1 MENNEVTD
9 MYFVAALIAYG
20 ADYIGVDRADKRNQK
35 FMFKEPI
42 RVNKIFVLD
51 SEDVMG
57 ASAVYEPSY
66 YEIKH
71 AFDTVTLLYPP
82 NYVEALRRVKGIIHT

>member
-1 MENNEVTD
+1 MYEVTD

-20 ADYIGVDRADKRNQK
+20 ADYSGVDRVDKRNQK

-42 RVNKIFVLD
+42 NVTRIYTKKDVGVSELD
-51 SEDVMG
+51 YPEF
-57 ASAVYEPSY
+57 E
-66 YEIKH
+66 EIKH
-71 AFDTVTLLYPP
+71 AFDTVSLLYPP

>member
-1 MENNEVTD
+1 MYEVTD

-20 ADYIGVDRADKRNQK
+20 ADYVGVDRADKRNQK

-42 RVNKIFVLD
+42 SVSRIFTKRSDDVSELD
-51 SEDVMG
+51 FPEFD
-57 ASAVYEPSY
+57 
-66 YEIKH
+66 EIKH
-71 AFDTVTLLYPP
+71 AFDTVSLMYPP